1 MAERAKHIRSSF
13 DAALYG
19 LKNDVLMM
27 SSLTDR
33 IFQTAFE
40 ALLKGDSELCDHVIS
55 EDNRSTFSRSISI
68 KTESV
73 CCFDFTR
80 LHRI

>member
-1 MAERAKHIRSSF
+1 MAERSGHIITSF

-40 ALLKGDSELCDHVIS
+40 GGYFGDEG
-55 EDNRSTFSRSISI
+55 
-68 KTESV
+68 
-73 CCFDFTR
+73 
-80 LHRI
+80 